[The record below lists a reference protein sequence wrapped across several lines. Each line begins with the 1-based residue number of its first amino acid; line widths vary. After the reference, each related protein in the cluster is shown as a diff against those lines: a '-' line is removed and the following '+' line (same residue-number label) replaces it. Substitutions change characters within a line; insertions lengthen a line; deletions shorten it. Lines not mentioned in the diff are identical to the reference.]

1 MRRFLP
7 SIRRTS
13 VRHSVRLPCQIVRE
27 RDFRMIAENIVDMS
41 QGGVLV
47 GPAAPVLT
55 GERVLVSF
63 QVPGIE
69 GFWIDVDATVARV
82 VHGRRPGEYMRGLG
96 LMFDDLPP
104 FAELI
109 LRQALQFVPCT
120 PPGSRLGRRRS
131 SAIVPALLRSRV
143 RPPALPFGRPR

>member
-13 VRHSVRLPCQIVRE
+13 VRRAVRLPCQIVRE
-27 RDFRMIAENIVDMS
+27 RDFRLVADNIVDLS
-41 QGGVLV
+41 EGGVLV
-47 GPAAPVLT
+47 GPAEPVLT
-55 GERVLVSF
+55 GERLLVSF

-82 VHGRRPGEYMRGLG
+82 LHGRRPGEYMRGLG
-96 LMFDDLPP
+96 LVFDDLPP

-109 LRQALQFVPCT
+109 LREALQFVPCT
-120 PPGSRLGRRRS
+120 PPGVRPGRRRS
-131 SAIVPALLRSRV
+131 SAILPALLRSRV
-143 RPPALPFGRPR
+143 RPPALPQRRPK